1 MTLPQPAL
9 TLILEKAYAF
19 RRQFLLLVPLVVM
32 AKMASKND
40 NVKFVDFY
48 IKKNKTQ
55 LFI

>member
-19 RRQFLLLVPLVVM
+19 SRQFLLLVPLVVM

-48 IKKNKTQ
+48 IKK
-55 LFI
+55 